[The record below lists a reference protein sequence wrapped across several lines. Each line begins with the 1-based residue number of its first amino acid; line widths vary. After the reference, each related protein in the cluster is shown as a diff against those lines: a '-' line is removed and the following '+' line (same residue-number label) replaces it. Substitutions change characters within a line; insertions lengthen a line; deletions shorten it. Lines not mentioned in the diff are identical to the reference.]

1 MTNVL
6 SFIPKSLAAKLI
18 IALVSLII
26 IGGGISWYTLI
37 RTSRDNLINEAVKDA
52 ASYSD
57 LVKKS
62 VRYGMLTFNREAIQQ
77 TIDDLG
83 SAKDIRG
90 IKLFDSRGTI
100 FYASRREEIGRQVD
114 RAAPSCQGCHVDPQK
129 PSETL
134 TRESQWTTYQ
144 GGAGYNLLTF
154 IDPIYNE
161 PSCSSAACH
170 VHSPDKRVLGIL
182 ESDFSLAAVDRDI
195 KEQAIYITVYAVAL
209 MGVISVILYVVLRTF
224 VLKPV
229 TSLSSA
235 METVARGDLGH
246 TLTASSDDEIGRL
259 VHTFNDMTREIKT
272 ARERMEAWT
281 EDLEREVAKKTDALK
296 KSQDRLVQSEKL
308 AALGRLTADV
318 AHEIRNP
325 LTSIGGFARRLYKGA
340 AGEKEKNRAE
350 IIVSEVD
357 RLEKILREVL
367 TFSRDA
373 RFHLEQSQ
381 AAEVLYNVLSLH
393 EPACSE
399 QAVSVD
405 VAIEKDLPPVPMDKD
420 QVRQALTNL
429 ITNALDAMPRG
440 GTLTITAG
448 TEYLND
454 VRYVFLRVSDTG
466 LGIDEDKLPL
476 IFEPFYSTKETGHGT
491 GLGLSITRKI
501 IEEHGGFVKAESV
514 RGKGSI
520 FSLYF
525 PQPGEEKPGEAKCWE
540 YMKCGRDK
548 DATTKCPAYPHFGRV
563 CWVVAGTFCEGKVQG
578 TFAQKYEDC
587 RKCDFYQMAKKLREG
602 E

>member
-1 MTNVL
+1 MTNL
-6 SFIPKSLAAKLI
+6 LTFISKSLAAKLI
-18 IALVSLII
+18 LALVSLII

-37 RTSRDNLINEAVKDA
+37 RMGRTNLIREAVKDA

-62 VRYGMLTFNREAIQQ
+62 VRYGMLTYNKEAIQQ

-90 IKLFDSRGTI
+90 IKLFNSKGRI
-100 FYASRREEIGRQVD
+100 FYSSKREEIGHQVD
-114 RAAPSCQGCHVDPQK
+114 RTARDCQGCHVDPQK

-134 TRESQWTTYQ
+134 TKGSQWTTYL
-144 GGAGYNLLTF
+144 GNEGYNLLTF
-154 IDPIYNE
+154 IDPVYNE
-161 PSCSSAACH
+161 PSCSRAACH
-170 VHSPDKRVLGIL
+170 VHSPDQRVLGIL
-182 ESDFSLAAVDRDI
+182 ESEFSLAAVDKDI
-195 KEQAIYITVYAVAL
+195 KEQTIHTTVYAFAL
-209 MGVISVILYVVLRTF
+209 MGIISVILYVILRKF

-235 METVARGDLGH
+235 MGTVAQGDLER
-246 TLTASSDDEIGRL
+246 TVTASSDDEIGRL
-259 VHTFNDMTREIKT
+259 VHTFNGMTRELKT
-272 ARERMEAWT
+272 SREKMEAWT
-281 EDLEREVAKKTDALK
+281 ENLEREVAKKTDALK
-296 KSQDRLVQSEKL
+296 KSQDRLVQAEKL
-308 AALGRLTADV
+308 AALGRMTADV

-325 LTSIGGFARRLYKGA
+325 LTAIGGFARRLYKSA
-340 AGEKEKNRAE
+340 AGDKEKERAE
-350 IIVSEVD
+350 VIVYEVD
-357 RLEKILREVL
+357 RLEKILRDVL

-373 RFHLEQSQ
+373 RFHLEKHS
-381 AAEVLYNVLSLH
+381 VVDLLYDVANLH
-393 EPACSE
+393 EPVCSE
-399 QAVSVD
+399 QSVSVE
-405 VAIEKDLPPVPMDKD
+405 VVLEKDLPPVLMDKD

-429 ITNALDAMPRG
+429 ITNALDAMPGG
-440 GTLTITAG
+440 GTLKISAG
-448 TEYLND
+448 SEYLND

-466 LGIDEDKLPL
+466 TGIDEDKLPL
-476 IFEPFYSTKETGHGT
+476 IFEPFFSTKEIGHRT

-501 IEEHGGFVKAESV
+501 IEEHGGFIRTESV
-514 RGKGSI
+514 RGEGSI

-540 YMKCGRDK
+540 YKKCGRDK

-587 RKCDFYQMAKKLREG
+587 RKCDFYQIEKKRRET